1 MNNAN
6 VWAITS
12 KDARVFLRKGALIF
26 STFIFDV
33 RTAQQLALLVIIPFT
48 VIYLMIELGDLSIDV
63 DSLLIIAGIVG
74 LIDFILYFI
83 IRIIFEREEILTK
96 WK

>member
-1 MNNAN
+1 
-6 VWAITS
+6 
-12 KDARVFLRKGALIF
+12 
-26 STFIFDV
+26 
-33 RTAQQLALLVIIPFT
+33 
-48 VIYLMIELGDLSIDV
+48 MIELGDLSIDV